1 MKKLA
6 SLIAATAAFAV
17 TAPAAL
23 ALDVERNERLYDAA
37 GSSIAKVQQVAND
50 GDVLVIYKGKVRRIQ
65 SETLSKTD
73 GKLTTSL
80 SKKEIRRLN

>member
-6 SLIAATAAFAV
+6 SLIAASAAFAV